1 MNPEA
6 TIPQLFDLTGKTAL
20 ISGASG
26 WLGSAMSRAL
36 AEAGANVITTS
47 RDPDRARDAAAALP
61 ATGAQTHHGVALDH
75 LNEDSIESG
84 FTAALACTTA
94 TPRTGLTSPP

>member
-36 AEAGANVITTS
+36 AEA
-47 RDPDRARDAAAALP
+47 
-61 ATGAQTHHGVALDH
+61 
-75 LNEDSIESG
+75 
-84 FTAALACTTA
+84 
-94 TPRTGLTSPP
+94 